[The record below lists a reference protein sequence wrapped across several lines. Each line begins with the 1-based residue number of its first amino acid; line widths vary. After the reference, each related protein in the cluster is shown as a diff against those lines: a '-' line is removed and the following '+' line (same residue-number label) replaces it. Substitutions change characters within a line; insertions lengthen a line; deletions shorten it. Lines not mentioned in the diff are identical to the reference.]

1 MATTTFAYNNTVH
14 STTGYTPFE
23 LVLSRTP
30 SVLAVRD
37 IEFADILAKSQSKAE
52 YRHEFLRKIERFSRA
67 TRETIEERT
76 LRHKA
81 VYDKH
86 LKQRT
91 DVDVGDTVF
100 VRTYVMEPT
109 RSPKLQFP
117 VTGPYPVV
125 KCFDSG
131 VEILTADG
139 RQRLHWDR
147 VIKSPSPKDLPAG
160 VEWVPVLPRK
170 QRSIS
175 TPRLEETEY
184 VVERIL
190 DHSANEEGRKI
201 LKIRWAGFTPEDDT
215 WEPIENIPEGLV
227 RKYERR
233 KRVLV

>member
-1 MATTTFAYNNTVH
+1 VH

-30 SVLAVRD
+30 SVLAVGGV
-37 IEFADILAKSQSKAE
+37 EFADTLAKSQSKAE
-52 YRHEFLRKIERFSRA
+52 YRHEFLRKIERLSRA

-76 LRHKA
+76 SRHKA
-81 VYDKH
+81 VYDKRV
-86 LKQRT
+86 KQRT

-100 VRTYVMEPT
+100 VRTYVTEPA

-125 KCFDSG
+125 KCFYSG

-160 VEWVPVLPRK
+160 VEWVLVLPRK
-170 QRSIS
+170 QRTML

-184 VVERIL
+184 VIERPL
-190 DHSANEEGRKI
+190 DHGEDEDGRKI
-201 LKIRWAGFTPEDDT
+201 LKVRWAGFTPADDT
-215 WEPIENIPEGLV
+215 WEPIENILQELV
-227 RKYERR
+227 LKYERR
-233 KRVLV
+233 KRIKLLLH